1 MMKIRNIAYISGTR
15 ADYGL
20 MRSTL
25 LELAR
30 RKELKLSVVAT
41 GMHLMPEFGM
51 TVDEIKKDGL
61 EAHELRAAYARDD
74 RASMAEFIGELI
86 GQLTKLF
93 REKRP
98 DLVLLLG
105 DRGEMLAG
113 AIVGQYMGLPVAH
126 IHGGDVT
133 STVDEAVRHAITKL
147 SHIHLAATKESAERI
162 IKMGENPKDVFV
174 VGAPG
179 LDEIND
185 PSIMKI
191 SRAVLEKSLGIGLA
205 ERFAIVLQHPV
216 GDETADAKKQMRD
229 VIEATIG
236 EGLQA
241 IIIYPNADAGG
252 RAMISVIEEYRKHGS
267 VRIFQSIPRKGF
279 LGLMRHASVMVGNSS
294 SGIIESS
301 SFNLPVVNV
310 GSRQEGRQRGCNVI
324 DSGNSHKEISAAIKK
339 ALQDKK
345 FMDGLKKC
353 ANPYGDGKT
362 GKRIAKLLA
371 ELEISDAM
379 LQKKMMY

>member
-1 MMKIRNIAYISGTR
+1 MKIKNIVYISGTR

-25 LELAR
+25 REMAK
-30 RKELKLSVVAT
+30 RKDLKLYIAAT

-51 TVDEIKKDGL
+51 TINEIKRDGF
-61 EAHELRAAYARDD
+61 EVHELRATYERDD
-74 RASMAEFIGELI
+74 RSSTAEFVGELI
-86 GQLTKLF
+86 GKLTALF
-93 REKRP
+93 NKKRP

-105 DRGEMLAG
+105 DRAEMLAG
-113 AIVGQYMGLPVAH
+113 AIVGQYMGLPVAQ
-126 IHGGDVT
+126 IHGGEVT

-147 SHIHLAATKESAERI
+147 SHIHLAATKESADRI

-185 PSIMKI
+185 SSIKDI
-191 SRAVLEKSLGIGLA
+191 SRADLEKSLGIRFA

-216 GDETADAKKQMRD
+216 SGEIADAKKQMKD

-241 IIIYPNADAGG
+241 VVIYPNADAGG
-252 RAMISVIEEYRKHGS
+252 RAMIQTIEEYRKHPS
-267 VRIFQSIPRKGF
+267 VRIFKNVPREEF
-279 LGLMRHASVMVGNSS
+279 LGLMKHATVMVGNSS

-301 SFNLPVVNV
+301 SFKLPVVNV

-324 DSGNSHKEISAAIKK
+324 DSGYSQKEISEAIRK

-345 FMDGLKKC
+345 FKDNLKHC
-353 ANPYGDGKT
+353 ENPYGDGKT

-371 ELEISDAM
+371 DLEISDAM
-379 LQKKMMY
+379 LQKKIMY